1 MRLPLLAACLTF
13 LLACS
18 SSPAPEAPA
27 VEVGEAPPS
36 AARAAEAPAQASD
49 PRPPASAG
57 PAAPPEKAAP
67 SSRPVAPSAQAS
79 DGACI
84 PVMALTMCRTMSN
97 EACAEELAAVSRME
111 PGAPACIARCAR
123 QDGLCVVKCVP
134 GCGG

>member
-1 MRLPLLAACLTF
+1 MRLPLVTACLIF

-18 SSPAPEAPA
+18 SSPAPDAPE
-27 VEVGEAPPS
+27 VEVGEAHAS
-36 AARAAEAPAQASD
+36 AARSTQAPVQVDD
-49 PRPPASAG
+49 PRPASAG
-57 PAAPPEKAAP
+57 PVAPPEKAAP

-97 EACAEELAAVSRME
+97 EACAEELAAVSQME